1 MSFTDGK
8 LGIGAAIAKNLAS
21 KGCSIVVNY
30 FSAGSDSL
38 ADALVLEL
46 KNQHSVQAISAR
58 ADVSSEE
65 GCSALI
71 AAAERF
77 FGADKK
83 LQIDILINN
92 AAITMGAPL
101 EKVTSDEFFKTYTNN
116 VLGPIRLT
124 QSCLPYLPHDRS
136 GRIVNISSIG
146 ASLGIEEQTVYGGS
160 KGALEAMTRVW
171 ARELAER
178 ATVNA
183 VNPGP
188 VYSRMLVK
196 TPEHVKRGLARWLVN
211 TPLARERR
219 SDSKEVQEY
228 GQKFGGRPAYVSEIA
243 GVVAILCSADA
254 GWTTGSVISAN
265 GGMKMSV

>member
-1 MSFTDGK
+1 MTSNDGNV
-8 LGIGAAIAKNLAS
+8 GIGAAIAKNLAE

-38 ADALVLEL
+38 AEKLVSEL
-46 KNQHSVQAISAR
+46 KNQHSVRAIAAR

-65 GCSALI
+65 GCATLI
-71 AAAERF
+71 AAVEKHF
-77 FGADKK
+77 TEDKK

-101 EKVTSDEFFKTYTNN
+101 EKVTTDEFFKTYTTN

-146 ASLGIEEQTVYGGS
+146 ASLGLEEQTVYGGS
-160 KGALEAMTRVW
+160 KGALESMTRVW

-188 VYSRMLVK
+188 VYSRMLME
-196 TPEHVKRGLARWLVN
+196 TPDNIKQVLAPWLIN

-219 SDSKEVQEY
+219 GDSKEIQEY
-228 GQKFGGRPAYVSEIA
+228 GVKFGGRPAHVSEIA
-243 GVVAILCSADA
+243 GVVAMLCGADA
-254 GWTTGSVISAN
+254 GWTTGSVICAN
-265 GGMKMSV
+265 GGMRMSV